1 MRKRTWLVVLF
12 LVGILVVT
20 LGATPIFAHGSA
32 VADDEAWEEMHQ
44 ACENG
49 DYEAMAELHAQYH
62 GGEGSMNG
70 DMMGGGMMGGGMVS
84 GGMVG
89 GGMIGGW

>member
-12 LVGILVVT
+12 LVGVLVVT
-20 LGATPIFAHGSA
+20 IGVIPIFAHGST
-32 VADDEAWEEMHQ
+32 VVDGEVWEEMHQ

-62 GGEGSMNG
+62 GGEGAMSG
-70 DMMGGGMMGGGMVS
+70 DLMGDDMMSGGMMGGGMMGG
-84 GGMVG
+84 
-89 GGMIGGW
+89 W